1 MLLNC
6 IIVDDEPLAREGL
19 ANYVREVD
27 FLQLA
32 GSCEHPLELISLM
45 EQNPVELIFLDIQM
59 PKMSGIDF
67 LRLMQN
73 PPMIIITTAYPSY
86 ALEGFQLNVMDYLL
100 KPITFER
107 FFKAACKARD
117 YYKLLQRPALA
128 EPGKA
133 GTQDYFFIKCGNK
146 YEKIFFD
153 DILYVEGMQNYVSIY
168 TDKGKYI
175 TMLSLGSLADK
186 LDEGA
191 FIRVHKSFIAAIS
204 KIDGIEGNELFIRH
218 NRIPI
223 SRNFRQQVMERVLSK
238 NLWDKK

>member
-1 MLLNC
+1 MLNC
-6 IIVDDEPLAREGL
+6 IIVDDEPLARDGL
-19 ANYVREVD
+19 TNYVREVD
-27 FLQLA
+27 FLRLA
-32 GSCEHPLELISLM
+32 GSCEHPLELMGLM
-45 EQNPVELIFLDIQM
+45 EQNPADLIFLDIQM

-67 LRLMQN
+67 LKLMQN

-128 EPGKA
+128 EPGKT
-133 GTQDYFFIKCGNK
+133 GSQDYFFIKCGNK

-153 DILYVEGMQNYVSIY
+153 DILYVEGLQNYVSIY
-168 TDKGKYI
+168 TDKGKYV
-175 TMLSLGSLADK
+175 TMLSLGSLTDK
-186 LDEGA
+186 LDESA
-191 FIRVHKSFIAAIS
+191 FIRVHKSFIAAIG
-204 KIDGIEGNELFIRH
+204 KIDGIEGNELFIRN

-238 NLWDKK
+238 KLWDKK

>member
-32 GSCEHPLELISLM
+32 GSCEHPLQLTALL
-45 EQNPVELIFLDIQM
+45 EQRPADLIFLDIQM
-59 PKMSGIDF
+59 PKMSGTDF
-67 LRLMQN
+67 LRQMKN
-73 PPMIIITTAYPSY
+73 PPIVIITTAYPSY

-117 YYKLLQRPALA
+117 YYKLLQKPALA
-128 EPGKA
+128 NVE
-133 GTQDYFFIKCGNK
+133 DYFFIKCGNK

-168 TDKGKYI
+168 TDKGKYV
-175 TMLSLGSLADK
+175 TMLSLGSLTDK
-186 LDEGA
+186 LDESA
-191 FIRVHKSFIAAIS
+191 FIRVHKSFIAAIG
-204 KIDGIEGNELFIRH
+204 KIDGIEGNELFIR
-218 NRIPI
+218 NSRIPV

-238 NLWDKK
+238 KLWDKK